1 MPQKPDRETGVTR
14 VHRRQF
20 PWWCALALMALLT
33 VAAPVAAAP
42 YVYVL
47 GKVPGQWQQYLT
59 VIDAATNTPGP
70 RIQLGRSNGFLL
82 PHAIVMAPDGA
93 RVYVLNDYDQTISV
107 VSTATNTVED
117 VWPTSVVGTSPRA
130 LAVSPDN
137 QRLYVVGN
145 HQLFIVIDIASR
157 SRVATVTHNQG
168 GAFGV
173 AASPDGSRVYVMA
186 TGSNRVVVLGTA
198 PYAVITRVQLDGFYA
213 RSDSLSLSPN
223 GRFIYVPQRD
233 NLGPNEI
240 PIFPWTP
247 PRVVVLD
254 TATGAVVTTRLDT
267 VPWHVGISADGSTIY
282 IPSYAPS
289 GAMHRLS
296 PATHV
301 SLGTTTVPRGFATA
315 FLSDSTRAYVA
326 ASENVYAID
335 ATTHSIVAT
344 IPFDPSVEG
353 RALGVVTTPPP
364 FVPPPAPANLRATVA
379 GNRVSLTWDAPA
391 TAPAGYVVE
400 GGVNP
405 GEVLAA
411 VPVAGTPTNFAFDA
425 PTGVFYVRLHAW
437 TASGRSPASNEL
449 RIFVNV
455 PQAPSAPTGLL
466 GLADGANLVL
476 SWQNGSTGGPP
487 TSIILDV
494 SGAATLSM
502 PLPPNETFAFTGVP
516 PGTYTLAVRAANAGG
531 TSAPSTPV
539 TLSFPGTCP
548 GPPQPPV
555 NLAVSRTGSVVSA
568 RWDPPGSGPAVSSY
582 VLRVTGALDLTLPM
596 TVRGISGTV
605 PSGTYNLSVMAVN
618 PCGSGVETPPRSVTV
633 PSEPQP

>member
-1 MPQKPDRETGVTR
+1 MPQTPDRETSLTR
-14 VHRRQF
+14 VHRRQL
-20 PWWCALALMALLT
+20 PWWFALAVMALLA
-33 VAAPVAAAP
+33 VAGPVSAEP

-59 VIDAATNTPGP
+59 VIDAATNTRGP
-70 RIQLGRSNGFLL
+70 RIQLGRSNGYLL
-82 PHAIVMAPDGA
+82 PHAIAMAPDGA
-93 RVYVLNDYDQTISV
+93 RVYVINDYDQTISV

-117 VWPTSVVGTSPRA
+117 VWPTALVGTNPIG

-137 QRLYVVGN
+137 QRLYIVGN

-157 SRVATVTHNQG
+157 SRVATVAHNQG

-198 PYAVITRVQLDGFYA
+198 PYAVITRVQLQGFYV
-213 RSDSLSLSPN
+213 RGDSLSVSPN
-223 GRFIYVPQRD
+223 GRFIYVPQRE
-233 NLGPNEI
+233 NLDPNEI
-240 PIFPWTP
+240 PIFPLTP
-247 PRVVVLD
+247 EHVAIID
-254 TATGAVVTTRLDT
+254 STTGAVVTTRVAT
-267 VPWHVGISADGSTIY
+267 PWHVGISPDGSTIY
-282 IPSYAPS
+282 APSYSFS

-296 PATHV
+296 PSTHA
-301 SLGTTTVPRGFATA
+301 SLGTTTVSRGFTTA

-326 ASENVYAID
+326 ANENVYAID
-335 ATTHSIVAT
+335 ATTHSIAAT
-344 IPFDPSVEG
+344 IPFNASVEG

-364 FVPPPAPANLRATVA
+364 FVPPAAPANLQATVT
-379 GNRVSLTWDAPA
+379 GNRVSLSWDAPA

-411 VPVAGTPTNFAFDA
+411 VPVTGTPTSFAFDA
-425 PTGVFYVRLHAW
+425 PTGAFYVRLHAW
-437 TASGRSPASNEL
+437 TASGRSPASNEI

-455 PQAPSAPTGLL
+455 PQAPSAPINLL

-476 SWQNGSTGGPP
+476 SWQNASTGGAPA
-487 TSIILDV
+487 SIILDV
-494 SGAATLSM
+494 TGAATLSM

-539 TLSFPGTCP
+539 TLSFPGVCP

-555 NLAVSRTGSVVSA
+555 NLTVSRTGSVVSA

-582 VLRVTGALDLTLPM
+582 LLRVTGALDLTLPM
-596 TVRGISGTV
+596 TARGISGTV
-605 PSGTYNLSVMAVN
+605 PSGTYNLSVRAVN
-618 PCGSGVETPPRSVTV
+618 PCGAGVETPPQSVTV
-633 PSEPQP
+633 P